1 MNKILIIEDEE
12 SILMPLEDNLELEGY
27 EVSCAR
33 DGVEGLSKA
42 ADRSFDLIVLDIMLP
57 KLDGFE
63 VCKRLRQDRIM
74 TPILMLTAKS
84 QEVDRVLG
92 LELGADDYVT
102 KPFSSREL
110 LARIKAI
117 LRRAKE
123 PQEGMDF
130 CRFGEVEVDFVKYE
144 AKKNGR
150 PVPLTALEFSL
161 LRFLVRNKGRVVHRD
176 EVLDN
181 VWGKDVFVDART
193 VDKHISLLRR
203 KFEDDP
209 QQPRY
214 ILGVRGV
221 GYKFT
226 GEVMFTESS

>member
-1 MNKILIIEDEE
+1 MNKILIVEDEE
-12 SILMPLEDNLELEGY
+12 SILMPLEDNLKLEGY

-33 DGVEGLSKA
+33 DGLEGLSMA
-42 ADRSFDLIVLDIMLP
+42 ADHFFDLIVLDIMLP
-57 KLDGFE
+57 RLDGFE
-63 VCKRLRQDRIM
+63 VCKRLRQDRVM

-84 QEVDRVLG
+84 QEVDKVLG

-110 LARIKAI
+110 LARVKAI

-123 PQEGMDF
+123 PHRGIDF
-130 CRFGEVEVDFVKYE
+130 FRFDAIELDFVKYE
-144 AKKNGR
+144 AKKTGQ
-150 PVPLTALEFSL
+150 PVPLTALEFTL
-161 LRFLVRNKGRVVHRD
+161 LHFLVRNRGRVVHRN
-176 EVLDN
+176 EVLDG
-181 VWGKDVFVDART
+181 VWGKDVYVDART
-193 VDKHISLLRR
+193 VDKHISLLRK

-209 QQPRY
+209 QDPKY

-226 GEVMFTESS
+226 G

>member
-1 MNKILIIEDEE
+1 MTKILIIEDEE
-12 SILMPLEDNLELEGY
+12 SILMPLEDNLKLEGY

-33 DGVEGLSKA
+33 DGLEGLAMA
-42 ADRSFDLIVLDIMLP
+42 AKHPFDIIVLDIMLP
-57 KLDGFE
+57 KMDGFE
-63 VCKRLRQDRIM
+63 VCKRLRQDRVM

-84 QEVDRVLG
+84 QEVDKVLG

-117 LRRAKE
+117 LRRGSE
-123 PQEGMDF
+123 RDQGIDSYRFDEIELDF
-130 CRFGEVEVDFVKYE
+130 SKYE
-144 AKKNGR
+144 AKKSGR
-150 PVPLTALEFSL
+150 AVPLTALEFSL
-161 LRFLVRNKGRVVHRD
+161 LHFLIQNRGRVVHRN

-181 VWGKDVFVDART
+181 VWGKDVYVDART
-193 VDKHISLLRR
+193 VDKHISLLRK

-209 QQPRY
+209 QEPKY

-221 GYKFT
+221 GYKFA
-226 GEVMFTESS
+226 G

>member
-1 MNKILIIEDEE
+1 MNRILIVEDEE
-12 SILMPLEDNLELEGY
+12 SILMPLEDNLKLEGY

-33 DGVEGLSKA
+33 DGLEGLSMA
-42 ADRSFDLIVLDIMLP
+42 AEHPFDLIVLDIMLP
-57 KLDGFE
+57 KMDGFE
-63 VCKRLRQDRIM
+63 VCKRLRQDRVM

-84 QEVDRVLG
+84 QEIDKVLG

-110 LARIKAI
+110 LARIKSI

-123 PQEGMDF
+123 PHRGIDF
-130 CRFGEVEVDFVKYE
+130 FRFDAIELDFSKYE
-144 AKKNGR
+144 AKKQGQ
-150 PVPLTALEFSL
+150 PVPLTALEFAL
-161 LRFLVRNKGRVVHRD
+161 LHFLVQNKGRVVHRN

-181 VWGKDVFVDART
+181 VWGKDVYVDART

-209 QQPRY
+209 QEPKY
-214 ILGVRGV
+214 ILGVRGI
-221 GYKFT
+221 GYKFA
-226 GEVMFTESS
+226 G

>member
-1 MNKILIIEDEE
+1 MPKILIIEDEE
-12 SILMPLEDNLELEGY
+12 SILMPLEDNLRLEGY
-27 EVSCAR
+27 GVSCAR
-33 DGVEGLSKA
+33 DGLAGLTAA

-63 VCKRLRQDRIM
+63 VCKRLRQDRVM

-84 QEVDRVLG
+84 QEVDKVLG

-110 LARIKAI
+110 LSRIKAI
-117 LRRAKE
+117 LRRSQE
-123 PQEGMDF
+123 PKQELQS
-130 CRFGEVEVDFVKYE
+130 CRFGDVEVDFARYE

-161 LRFLVRNKGRVVHRD
+161 FHYLVRNKGRVVHRN
-176 EVLDN
+176 EILDS
-181 VWGKDVFVDART
+181 VWGKDVYVDART

-203 KFEDDP
+203 KFEDDAQDP
-209 QQPRY
+209 KY

-226 GEVMFTESS
+226 G

>member
-12 SILMPLEDNLELEGY
+12 SILMPLEDNLKLEGY

-33 DGVEGLSKA
+33 DGLEGLAKGLDS
-42 ADRSFDLIVLDIMLP
+42 SFDLIVLDIMLP

-63 VCKRLRQDRIM
+63 VCKRLRQDRVM

-84 QEVDRVLG
+84 LEVDKVLG
-92 LELGADDYVT
+92 LELGADDYVA

-117 LRRAKE
+117 LRRVQE
-123 PQEGMDF
+123 PHRGIDS
-130 CRFGEVEVDFVKYE
+130 CHFGDVEVDFTKYE
-144 AKKNGR
+144 AKKKGL
-150 PVPLTALEFSL
+150 PVPLTALEFAL
-161 LRFLVRNKGRVVHRD
+161 LHFLVQNKGHVVHRN
-176 EVLDN
+176 EILDN
-181 VWGKDVFVDART
+181 VWGKDVYVDART

-209 QQPRY
+209 QEPKY

-221 GYKFT
+221 GYKLA
-226 GEVMFTESS
+226 V

>member
-1 MNKILIIEDEE
+1 MTKILIIEDEE
-12 SILMPLEDNLELEGY
+12 SILMPLEDNLRLEGY

-33 DGVEGLSKA
+33 DGLEGLSMA

-57 KLDGFE
+57 KMDGFE
-63 VCKRLRQDRIM
+63 VCKRLRQDRLM

-84 QEVDRVLG
+84 QEVDKVLG

-117 LRRAKE
+117 LRRVKE
-123 PQEGMDF
+123 PHQGIDF
-130 CRFGEVEVDFVKYE
+130 YRFDDIELDFIKYE
-144 AKKNGR
+144 ARKKGR
-150 PVPLTALEFSL
+150 PVPLTALEFNL
-161 LRFLVRNKGRVVHRD
+161 IHFLVQNRGRVVHRN
-176 EVLDN
+176 EVLDS
-181 VWGKDVFVDART
+181 VWGKDIYIDART
-193 VDKHISLLRR
+193 VDKHISLLRK

-209 QQPRY
+209 QDPKY

-226 GEVMFTESS
+226 G

>member
-1 MNKILIIEDEE
+1 MTKILIVEDEE
-12 SILMPLEDNLELEGY
+12 SILMPLEDNLRLEGY

-33 DGVEGLSKA
+33 DGLEGLSMA
-42 ADRSFDLIVLDIMLP
+42 AEHPFDLIVLDIMLP
-57 KLDGFE
+57 KMDGFE
-63 VCKRLRQDRIM
+63 VCKRLRQDRVM

-84 QEVDRVLG
+84 QEVDKVLG

-123 PQEGMDF
+123 PHQGIDF
-130 CRFGEVEVDFVKYE
+130 FRFDDIELDFIKYE
-144 AKKNGR
+144 ARKAGR
-150 PVPLTALEFSL
+150 PVPLTALEFAL
-161 LRFLVRNKGRVVHRD
+161 LHFLVQNKGRVVHRN
-176 EVLDN
+176 EVLDS
-181 VWGKDVFVDART
+181 VWGKDVYVDART
-193 VDKHISLLRR
+193 VDKHISLLRK

-209 QQPRY
+209 QEPKY

-226 GEVMFTESS
+226 G

>member
-1 MNKILIIEDEE
+1 MAEILIIEDEE
-12 SILMPLEDNLELEGY
+12 GILMPLEDNLRLEGY
-27 EVSCAR
+27 EVESAR
-33 DGVEGLSKA
+33 DGAEGLALA
-42 ADRSFDLIVLDIMLP
+42 AEGRFDLIVLDIMLP

-84 QEVDRVLG
+84 QEVDKVLG
-92 LELGADDYVT
+92 LELGADDYMT

-117 LRRAKE
+117 LRRADRPSGAE
-123 PQEGMDF
+123 EAI
-130 CRFGEVEVDFVKYE
+130 RFGDIEIDFVKYE
-144 AKKNGR
+144 ARKGGV

-161 LRFLVRNKGRVVHRD
+161 LRFLIRNKGRVVDRNA
-176 EVLDN
+176 VLDN

-193 VDKHISLLRR
+193 VDKHISLLRK

-209 QQPRY
+209 QAPKH
-214 ILGVRGV
+214 ILGIRGI
-221 GYKFT
+221 GYKLA
-226 GEVMFTESS
+226 G

>member
-1 MNKILIIEDEE
+1 MSKILIIEDEA
-12 SILMPLEDNLELEGY
+12 SILMPLEDNLVLEGY
-27 EVSCAR
+27 EVVCAR
-33 DGVEGLSKA
+33 DGVEGLARA

-63 VCKRLRQDRIM
+63 VCKRLRQDRVM

-84 QEVDRVLG
+84 QEIDRVLG

-117 LRRAKE
+117 LRRVKE
-123 PQEGMDF
+123 PHHGIDS
-130 CRFGEVEVDFVKYE
+130 CRFGDVEVDFTRYE
-144 AKKNGR
+144 AKKGGR
-150 PVPLTALEFSL
+150 PVPLTALEFAL
-161 LRFLVRNKGRVVHRD
+161 LRFLAQNKGRVVDRN
-176 EVLDN
+176 EVLDA

-209 QQPRY
+209 QKPQY
-214 ILGVRGV
+214 IRGVRGV

-226 GEVMFTESS
+226 G

>member
-1 MNKILIIEDEE
+1 MNRILIVEDEE

-27 EVSCAR
+27 EVASAR
-33 DGVEGLSKA
+33 DGVEGLSMA
-42 ADRSFDLIVLDIMLP
+42 AKGPFDLIVLDIMLP

-63 VCKRLRQDRIM
+63 VCKRLRQDRVM

-84 QEVDRVLG
+84 QEIDKILG
-92 LELGADDYVT
+92 LELGADDYLT
-102 KPFSSREL
+102 KPFSPREL

-117 LRRAKE
+117 LRRVKE
-123 PQEGMDF
+123 PHRGIET
-130 CRFGEVEVDFVKYE
+130 CRFGDVEVDFTKYE
-144 AKKNGR
+144 AKKKGR
-150 PVPLTALEFSL
+150 PVPLTALEFAL
-161 LRFLVRNKGRVVHRD
+161 IHFLVQNKGRVVHRN

-181 VWGKDVFVDART
+181 VWGKDVYVDSRT

-209 QQPRY
+209 QEPEY

-221 GYKFT
+221 GYKFA
-226 GEVMFTESS
+226 G

>member
-1 MNKILIIEDEE
+1 MNRILIVEDEE
-12 SILMPLEDNLELEGY
+12 SILMPLEDNLKLEGY

-33 DGVEGLSKA
+33 DGLEGLSMA
-42 ADRSFDLIVLDIMLP
+42 AERSFDLIVLDIMLP
-57 KLDGFE
+57 KMDGFE
-63 VCKRLRQDRIM
+63 VCKRLRQDRVM

-84 QEVDRVLG
+84 QEIDKVLG

-110 LARIKAI
+110 LARIKSI

-123 PQEGMDF
+123 PHRGIDF
-130 CRFGEVEVDFVKYE
+130 FRFDAIELDFVKYE
-144 AKKNGR
+144 AKKQGQ
-150 PVPLTALEFSL
+150 PVPLTALEFAL
-161 LRFLVRNKGRVVHRD
+161 LHFLVQNKGRVVHRN

-181 VWGKDVFVDART
+181 VWGKDVYVDART
-193 VDKHISLLRR
+193 VDKHISLLRK

-209 QQPRY
+209 QEPKY

-221 GYKFT
+221 GYKFM
-226 GEVMFTESS
+226 G

>member
-1 MNKILIIEDEE
+1 MNRILIIEDEE
-12 SILMPLEDNLELEGY
+12 SILMPLEDNLKLEGY

-33 DGVEGLSKA
+33 DGLEGLSMA
-42 ADRSFDLIVLDIMLP
+42 AEHPFDLIVLDIMLP

-63 VCKRLRQDRIM
+63 VCKRLRQDRVM

-84 QEVDRVLG
+84 QEIDKVLG

-110 LARIKAI
+110 LARIKSI

-123 PQEGMDF
+123 PKAGIDS
-130 CRFGEVEVDFVKYE
+130 CRFGDIEVDFVKYE
-144 AKKNGR
+144 AKKKGR

-161 LRFLVRNKGRVVHRD
+161 LHFLVQNKGRVAHRN
-176 EVLDN
+176 EILDS
-181 VWGKDVFVDART
+181 VWGKDVYVDART
-193 VDKHISLLRR
+193 VDKHISLLRK

-209 QQPRY
+209 QDPKY
-214 ILGVRGV
+214 FLGVRGI
-221 GYKFT
+221 GYKFM
-226 GEVMFTESS
+226 G